1 MTDVVFWAWLQD
13 AIGLG
18 SVRADRI
25 IREFS
30 SPEAL
35 YGKSARELEALGM
48 FAPKEIER
56 LRATTLDRA
65 REQIKTAERL
75 GCMAIGPD
83 HPDYPEALTNIDAM
97 PCILYVKGS
106 LSGLSDEL
114 VITMVGTRSAT
125 EYGLASAYRL
135 SHDLAAAGCTVV
147 SGLAT
152 GIDTASHAG
161 ALQASGRTIGLLA
174 CGLDVDYPSASGELK
189 RRILDA
195 GGALVT
201 EFPFGTGVN
210 RGSFSIR
217 NRLLSGIAAG
227 VVVVQAPER
236 SGALITAR
244 YALQQNRDV
253 FAVPGEIFDPSMA
266 GCNKLARDGAKVVVN
281 VYSILEEY
289 IGRFPKRIDARTV
302 AARIKSADRNAAKPP
317 QNAPRR
323 IKGVKACAKP
333 ATAPKQADVPRMD
346 DGELAKRGVTPQ
358 ARAVYAQLGARAL
371 ERDELAALAGLGAA
385 ETLSALTELELTGFA
400 RAVAG
405 GRYIPS
411 APGGV

>member
-18 SVRADRI
+18 SAKADRI
-25 IREFS
+25 IRELG

-35 YGKSARELEALGM
+35 YGKSARALEALGM

-56 LRATTLDRA
+56 LRSTTLDRA
-65 REQIKTAERL
+65 REQIRTAERL
-75 GCMAIGPD
+75 GCAAIGPD

-125 EYGLASAYRL
+125 EYGLASAHRL
-135 SHDLAAAGCTVV
+135 SHDLATAGCTIV

-152 GIDTASHAG
+152 GIDTASHEG
-161 ALQASGRTIGLLA
+161 ALRAGGRTIGLLA
-174 CGLDVDYPSASGELK
+174 CGLDVDYPAASGELK

-217 NRLLSGIAAG
+217 NRLLSGIASG

-253 FAVPGEIFDPSMA
+253 FAVPGGIFDPSMT

-302 AARIKSADRNAAKPP
+302 VAKIRHASGDAEKPP

-323 IKGVKACAKP
+323 VKGVKVGAKP
-333 ATAPKQADVPRMD
+333 AAPPEQPAPPRADD
-346 DGELAKRGVTPQ
+346 SALAQRGVTPQ
-358 ARAVYAQLGARAL
+358 ARAVYAKLGARPL
-371 ERDELAALAGLGAA
+371 ERDELAALAGLGPA
-385 ETLSALTELELTGFA
+385 ETLAALTELELTGFA

-405 GRYIPS
+405 GRYVPA
-411 APGGV
+411 APCGV